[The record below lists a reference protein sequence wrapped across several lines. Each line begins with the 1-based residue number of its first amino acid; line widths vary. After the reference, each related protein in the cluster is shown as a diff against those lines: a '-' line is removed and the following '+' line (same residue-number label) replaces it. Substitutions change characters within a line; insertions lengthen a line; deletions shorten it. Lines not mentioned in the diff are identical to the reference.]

1 MKNNRI
7 LTAMLAALLLASTL
21 ASCSR
26 RDQFRP
32 SETDVPTGEQTTV
45 AGQPGVNNPTDTN
58 PPETTPNSGTVTDPT
73 TPPDIPVGDPST
85 GDAENGKI
93 TGNPYEGWTA
103 EQLYASFMEDQ
114 ERSVYNNVNDMFGN
128 TPYYVILDVQ
138 YGGYMFSKLTG
149 QVVQICK
156 DPICDHKT
164 CIFNH
169 RTSWM
174 RSCQVVDDR
183 CYLAVEGYKGDIYT
197 CSLYSFDLLMNDA
210 RLICEWKDMDCPDS
224 IYVYQGKIYY
234 DAEIKFDDGQYGN
247 VTMVYDMKEQTM
259 YPLRE
264 QPVRCTAIWYVGA
277 YEWYTNAENGA
288 LGRCNLDT
296 GKDEVIVSSSL
307 LDAEAGDLDFRFV
320 GVSGQ
325 SVYVRKNIIDYN
337 HLYLCYDMETGELQE
352 IGGIT
357 PFIYDGTYYQVVL
370 HNVDAYKDDPHYEYY
385 CNSTAG
391 QTRFGGK
398 FYRTDEKTGELH
410 EVVNLRTDDIPDSL
424 TEFFLLDGKFL
435 MLEYQTYKD
444 FKNPYSPSI
453 PEWAKSKRYV
463 VVNLETGTVYELG
476 VDLSDQSY
484 HKWLEKHE
492 KHER

>member
-1 MKNNRI
+1 MKNKRI
-7 LTAMLAALLLASTL
+7 FATMLVAFLLASTL

-32 SETDVPTGEQTTV
+32 PETDASTGEQTTV
-45 AGQPGVNNPTDTN
+45 AGQPDVNHPTDTN
-58 PPETTPNSGTVTDPT
+58 PNGGDVTGPNTSI
-73 TPPDIPVGDPST
+73 PDIPVGDPST

-103 EQLYASFMEDQ
+103 EELYASFMADREK
-114 ERSVYNNVNDMFGN
+114 SGINNVNGRFGN

-234 DAEIKFDDGQYGN
+234 DAEIKFDNGQYGN
-247 VTMVYDMKEQTM
+247 VTMVYDMKEKTTH
-259 YPLRE
+259 PLRE
-264 QPVRCTAIWYVGA
+264 QPVRCKGICYVGA

-288 LGRCNLDT
+288 LGRYNLDT
-296 GKDEVIVSSSL
+296 SKDEVIISSSL
-307 LDAEAGDLDFRFV
+307 LDAEAGDLHFSFL

-325 SVYVRKNIIDYN
+325 TVYVRKMVSDYSQ
-337 HLYLCYDMETGELQE
+337 HWLLYDMGTGKLQE
-352 IGGIT
+352 IEGIT
-357 PFIYDGTYYQVVL
+357 PFIYDGKFYPIVR
-370 HNVDAYKDDPHYEYY
+370 HDVDAYKDDPYYEYY
-385 CNSTAG
+385 SVG
-391 QTRFGGK
+391 QTCWGGK
-398 FYRTDEKTGELH
+398 VYRTDEKTGDQY
-410 EVVNLRTDDIPDSL
+410 EVVNLRTDGIPDSL
-424 TEFFLLDGKFL
+424 TNFLLLDGKFL
-435 MLEYQTYKD
+435 MIEYQTYKD

-453 PEWAKSKRYV
+453 PEWARSERYV
-463 VVNLETGTVYELG
+463 VVNLETGLVYELG
-476 VDLSDQSY
+476 VDLSTQSY
-484 HKWLEKHE
+484 HN
-492 KHER
+492 RPGSS